1 MRLHRGDLVSSARAG
16 GAGEGRVLA
25 RHLLPN
31 ALAPVLVTAAFSA
44 AGAIL
49 LEASL
54 GFLGLGVEPP
64 LPSWGSMLAGARA
77 GAGEWW
83 LVVFP
88 GLTVF
93 AELAAYGLIGEGL
106 LDRLDPRRRGGS
118 AARSQA
124 V

>member
-1 MRLHRGDLVSSARAG
+1 M
-16 GAGEGRVLA
+16 
-25 RHLLPN
+25 
-31 ALAPVLVTAAFSA
+31 LVTAAFSA

-54 GFLGLGVEPP
+54 GFLGLGVQPP
-64 LPSWGSMLAGARA
+64 LPSWGSMLAGARG
-77 GAGEWW
+77 GAGGWW

-93 AELAAYGLIGEGL
+93 AALAAYGLIGEGL